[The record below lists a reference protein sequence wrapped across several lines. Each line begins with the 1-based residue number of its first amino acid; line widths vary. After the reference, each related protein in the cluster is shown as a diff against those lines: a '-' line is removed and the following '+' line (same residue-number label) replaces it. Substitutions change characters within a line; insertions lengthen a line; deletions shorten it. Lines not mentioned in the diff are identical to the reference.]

1 MQAPTLQRLK
11 LRWRIIRART
21 SLPALLANHD
31 ERSVLSTVCTLN
43 AVVAIA
49 LLGFVSWLAGLPLL
63 FPALGPT
70 AFIQYSS
77 PFSPAASPRSVIMGH
92 LIAIG
97 AGHIGWNVFHTF
109 GIELFGPDAAWVAIA
124 AASLALALT
133 SFLMIRLECAHPPAC
148 GTALILALGK
158 MPTLFDMGVM
168 IAAVVLMAAMTSAS
182 HRLCGVNAQK
192 WSIRRPAPRSSVG
205 LCPDEPTPHRG
216 RRAA

>member
-11 LRWRIIRART
+11 LRMRIIRART

-31 ERSVLSTVCTLN
+31 ERRVVSAVCTAN
-43 AVVAIA
+43 AVAAIS

-77 PFSPAASPRSVIMGH
+77 PFSRAASPRCVILGH
-92 LIAIG
+92 LLAIG
-97 AGHIGWNVFHTF
+97 AGHLGWNVFHTF
-109 GIELFGPDAAWVAIA
+109 GIDLFGPDAAWVAIA

-133 SFLMIRLECAHPPAC
+133 SFLMIRLDCAHPPAC

-168 IAAVVLMAAMTSAS
+168 IAAVVLLAAMTTAS
-182 HRLCGVNAQK
+182 HRLSGINAQA
-192 WSIRRPAPRSSVG
+192 WSMRRPKGGSIGAIRAAGTAPRQ
-205 LCPDEPTPHRG
+205 